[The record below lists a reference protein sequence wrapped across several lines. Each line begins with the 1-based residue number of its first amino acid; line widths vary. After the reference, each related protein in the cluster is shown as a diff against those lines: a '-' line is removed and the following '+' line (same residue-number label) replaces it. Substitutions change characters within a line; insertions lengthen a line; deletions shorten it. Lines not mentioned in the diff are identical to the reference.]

1 MRRIQTC
8 SLSTLSLALCL
19 VSPTACDGKSGE
31 SHDAPKASATPT
43 PASHGP
49 SFDAP
54 EDPTAAL
61 AAIGAQ
67 RFVVD
72 VSARDAARGA
82 QAPLVTVVVF
92 SDFECPFCGKL
103 AKTIDTLMP
112 DYAKDVRLVFKHYP
126 LPNHANAEPAAKAS
140 VAAQKQGK
148 FWEFHDL
155 MFQNQRALGP
165 TDLQGYG
172 ETLGLDAPAFAAAT
186 AAKRTAVV
194 VNEHFV
200 QGRVLEVSTTPT
212 LFVNGRMIAGAKPAA
227 ELRAIFDEEI
237 AAAKKMLAAGVKRE
251 QLYARIMQQ
260 ATPGAG
266 KRPNR
271 DPTHRRGEAS
281 KRTNYGLSVA
291 AHNPV
296 RGPAGALV
304 TIVEYSALNCD
315 ACATIEPHLDALR
328 HKYPADVR
336 VVWRHFPEA
345 SPAALRAAQAGA
357 AAHRQGKFWELHDKM
372 LANTAALQGETVAK
386 TVASWAA
393 GLGLDQAKLVADISS
408 DDVDRQIRIDV
419 AVANKVRGTA
429 PAPFLWVNGRIID
442 SRDTPS
448 LADIEALV
456 LEEKTKAEAFMA
468 EHGTART
475 ELYEAMRKTWRG
487 AALIDKAAEL

>member
-1 MRRIQTC
+1 RIQTS
-8 SLSTLSLALCL
+8 SLGTLSLALCL
-19 VSPTACDGKSGE
+19 SSPVACDGKKGE
-31 SHDAPKASATPT
+31 SHGATKAT

-61 AAIGAQ
+61 AAVGAE
-67 RFVVD
+67 RFVVA
-72 VSARDAARGA
+72 VSERDATRGA
-82 QAPLVTVVVF
+82 ETPLLTVVTF

-103 AKTIDTLMP
+103 AKTLDTLMP
-112 DYAKDVRLVFKHYP
+112 EYAKDVRLVFKHYP

-155 MFQNQRALGP
+155 LFQNQRALGP
-165 TDLQGYG
+165 SELQGYG
-172 ETLGLDAPAFAAAT
+172 ETLGLDAPAFSVDV
-186 AAKRTAVV
+186 AAKRTAVA

-212 LFVNGRMIAGAKPAA
+212 LFINGRRIEGAKSAA
-227 ELRAIFDEEI
+227 DLRTIFDEEI
-237 AAAKKMLAAGVKRE
+237 AAAKAMLAAGVKRD
-251 QLYARIMQQ
+251 QLYATIMKQ

-281 KRTNYGLSVA
+281 KRTNYGISVA

-296 RGPAGALV
+296 RGPADALV

-328 HKYPADVR
+328 SKYPADVR

-357 AAHRQGKFWELHDKM
+357 AAHQQGKFWEVHDKM
-372 LANTAALQGETVAK
+372 LANTSALQGEAVADTVAG
-386 TVASWAA
+386 WAA
-393 GLGLDQAKLVADISS
+393 GLGLDKRKFVADISS
-408 DDVDRQIRIDV
+408 DDVDRQIRIDM

-448 LADIEALV
+448 FAEIEALV
-456 LEEKTKAEAFMA
+456 LEEKTKAEAFMT
-468 EHGTART
+468 EHGTSRT